1 MLHSNSDWHMP
12 EISEFQAFAVEWGA
26 EMYMNDLVEGTH
38 HGGKP
43 VPGVGF
49 TQYPSPPMH
58 QFMPSSA
65 PLPIIMSQKFQDG
78 PSIHGSS
85 VESAQ
90 TLLGSA
96 SMNSPGALASEIPSY
111 HPSYET
117 APGMRMSASL
127 PSISSAFYPIQ
138 PSATYLPFDRT
149 HSAPLGTLIPVPED
163 PFAYF
168 PKTTADFISDADDE
182 EDNHSAQEGHFNNH
196 TNNNSNITY
205 SPVSAVLSESF
216 GPVRHRH
223 QKKHSLSPVARP
235 IRSAARRAAEITAA
249 VINEQDADCVS
260 EEAALSSENSEKR
273 QHGGRYAVHAL
284 TSSDDHHHLH
294 AETSSHYGKKKHNP
308 WSLEE
313 TSSLIEGVRV
323 AGLGKWAEIKRLNI
337 SNIAETLSKRSPVDL
352 KDKWRNFSR
361 VARLPKAALKNR
373 MQKNSDVPLDLI
385 LEVRELMEA

>member
-1 MLHSNSDWHMP
+1 MLHSNGDWHMP
-12 EISEFQAFAVEWGA
+12 QISEFQAFAGEQWGA
-26 EMYMNDLVEGTH
+26 EMYIDDLGERTH

-43 VPGVGF
+43 VPGLGF
-49 TQYPSPPMH
+49 TQYSSPPMH

-78 PSIHGSS
+78 PFIHGSS
-85 VESAQ
+85 VESVQ

-96 SMNSPGALASEIPSY
+96 SMNSPGTLASEPNY
-111 HPSYET
+111 NPSYET
-117 APGMRMSASL
+117 AAGMRSASL
-127 PSISSAFYPIQ
+127 PSIPSAFYPLQ
-138 PSATYLPFDRT
+138 SSSTYLSFDRT
-149 HSAPLGTLIPVPED
+149 HSAPLGTLIPVPTED
-163 PFAYF
+163 PFAYL
-168 PKTTADFISDADDE
+168 PKTTADFISDDDN
-182 EDNHSAQEGHFNNH
+182 EDNHSAQEEHFNNH
-196 TNNNSNITY
+196 INSNNTY
-205 SPVSAVLSESF
+205 SPVSEVLSESF
-216 GPVRHRH
+216 GPVRHRY

-249 VINEQDADCVS
+249 VINEQDTDCVS

-284 TSSDDHHHLH
+284 TSSGDHHHLH
-294 AETSSHYGKKKHNP
+294 AESSHYGKKKHNP
-308 WSLEE
+308 WSLKE

-323 AGLGKWAEIKRLNI
+323 AGLGKWAEIKRLGI

-352 KDKWRNFSR
+352 KDKWRNLSR

>member
-1 MLHSNSDWHMP
+1 MLHSNGDWHMP
-12 EISEFQAFAVEWGA
+12 QISEFQAFAGEQWGA
-26 EMYMNDLVEGTH
+26 EMYIGDLGEGTH

-43 VPGVGF
+43 VPGLGF
-49 TQYPSPPMH
+49 TQYLSPPMH

-65 PLPIIMSQKFQDG
+65 PLPIMSQKFPDG

-85 VESAQ
+85 VESVQ

-96 SMNSPGALASEIPSY
+96 SMNSPGAPASEPNY
-111 HPSYET
+111 HPYET

-127 PSISSAFYPIQ
+127 PSIPSAFYPIQ

-149 HSAPLGTLIPVPED
+149 QSAPLGTLIPVPIED
-163 PFAYF
+163 PFAYL
-168 PKTTADFISDADDE
+168 PKTTADFVSDDE
-182 EDNHSAQEGHFNNH
+182 EDNHSAQEEHFNNH
-196 TNNNSNITY
+196 TNNNTY
-205 SPVSAVLSESF
+205 SPVSEVLSESF
-216 GPVRHRH
+216 GPVRHRY
-223 QKKHSLSPVARP
+223 QKKHSLSPAARP

-249 VINEQDADCVS
+249 VINEQDVDCVS
-260 EEAALSSENSEKR
+260 EDAAFSSENSEKR
-273 QHGGRYAVHAL
+273 QHGGRYDVHAL
-284 TSSDDHHHLH
+284 TSSGDHLH

-323 AGLGKWAEIKRLNI
+323 AGLGKWAEIKRLNN
-337 SNIAETLSKRSPVDL
+337 SNIAETLSNRSPVDL
-352 KDKWRNFSR
+352 KDKWRNLSR